1 MLVSTIVPLLSLILA
16 AAVCPGGS
24 VVSTTCGSGWGATLQ
39 AESGAQA
46 PLQTSSD
53 DQQLLEIGRAP
64 RLQATPKTPAQFK
77 VISYNI
83 RWRSGEELRKL
94 IRLFRDDPELG
105 GAALLGLQ
113 EVDRNKKRTGNSNT
127 AKLLAEELG
136 MYYAWAA
143 PPTAK
148 PEQEEETGVAILSV
162 YPLSEVRRI
171 VLPHP
176 GPGQRRR
183 VALGATIEVG
193 KTRLRF
199 YSVHSESRMGV
210 DRKLE
215 QMNAVLEDLAKFP
228 RKTAAVVLGDL
239 NTWQRKAV
247 KKTFQ
252 LFRAADFET
261 PFDKRSTFCM
271 RVLFINIPLKLDWI
285 WLRGLEAKSYGID
298 RNVNISDHCPLWVVV
313 QPKPNRAVLSK
324 PGL

>member
-1 MLVSTIVPLLSLILA
+1 MLVNTIAPLVSLTLA
-16 AAVCPGGS
+16 AAVCLTGS
-24 VVSTTCGSGWGATLQ
+24 VVSTTCGSGWVATLQ
-39 AESGAQA
+39 AESGEQA
-46 PLQTSSD
+46 PLETSSD
-53 DQQLLEIGRAP
+53 DKQLLEIGRAS

-83 RWRSGEELRKL
+83 RWRSGKELRKL
-94 IRLFRDDPELG
+94 IHLFRDDPEIG
-105 GAALLGLQ
+105 GATLLGLQ

-127 AKLLAEELG
+127 VKLLAEELG

-148 PEQEEETGVAILSV
+148 PEQEEETGVAILSA

-171 VLPHP
+171 VLPHR

-199 YSVHSESRMGV
+199 YSVHSESRMAV
-210 DRKLE
+210 DKKLQ
-215 QMNAVLEDLAKFP
+215 QMNTVLEDLAKFP
-228 RKTAAVVLGDL
+228 RETTAVVVGDL

-252 LFRAADFET
+252 LFRAADFQT
-261 PFDKRSTFCM
+261 PFDAQSTFCM

-285 WLRGLEAKSYGID
+285 WLRGFEAKNYGID
-298 RNVNISDHCPLWVVV
+298 REVNISDHCPLWVVV
-313 QPKPNRAVLSK
+313 QPKPNSAVPSK